1 MKLKKTILLSVVSL
15 TLLNATNTPMMPPMV
30 PALKFNKKTSSN
42 KVVKSTAIDSCK
54 MIPPMVLHLPPPM
67 EMSLVKCKNES
78 NIPSKELLEKR
89 LTTLLKKK
97 VKVQKVEIVKKFN
110 QLYKVTYN
118 GGVILT
124 NKNVNAFIRQ

>member
-1 MKLKKTILLSVVSL
+1 MIFKKVSSLCVVSL
-15 TLLNATNTPMMPPMV
+15 TLLNAMDTPPMMPPMV
-30 PALKFNKKTSSN
+30 P
-42 KVVKSTAIDSCK
+42 VVKSTTVIDSCK
-54 MIPPMVLHLPPPM
+54 MIPPMILRLPPPM
-67 EMSLVKCKNES
+67 ESSLIKCKNES
-78 NIPSKELLEKR
+78 NIPSKVLLEKR

-124 NKNVNAFIRQ
+124 NKNANAFIRQ